1 MEMAK
6 WQNLYYPEWY
16 FVLLRMSLEKIIK
29 VVIKHN
35 FLISN
40 FFNILHLSDILF
52 GEPNN
57 KTNINNQVYNSDD
70 KW

>member
-1 MEMAK
+1 
-6 WQNLYYPEWY
+6 
-16 FVLLRMSLEKIIK
+16 MSLEKIIK

-70 KW
+70 K